1 MAQAQATLVRAFGL
15 GTGAW
20 ALWADLDRKKVRVRH
35 YDARMAM
42 LLTWDED
49 GVTKCAFITR
59 AFYRGMAVDQLQM
72 HLRGGMGFS
81 SGSSLSSAASP

>member
-59 AFYRGMAVDQLQM
+59 AFYRGMAVDQL
-72 HLRGGMGFS
+72 
-81 SGSSLSSAASP
+81 